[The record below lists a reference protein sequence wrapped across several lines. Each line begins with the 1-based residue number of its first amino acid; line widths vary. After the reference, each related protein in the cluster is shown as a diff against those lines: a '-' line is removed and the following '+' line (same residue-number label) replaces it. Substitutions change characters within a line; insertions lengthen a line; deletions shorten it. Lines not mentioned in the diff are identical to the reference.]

1 MAAEKACKAHLTKSN
16 GHDNVRKS
24 HACVAKHLPTI
35 ARQFYALIND
45 NNQIAQW
52 EVDKIRHL
60 AREIEVLAPAC
71 DGGECRKD
79 NSEYPWEDGKGNIC
93 IPCEYGFPNINDG
106 DRSIVRLIRLIST
119 ACESYN
125 R

>member
-24 HACVAKHLPTI
+24 HAYVAKHLPTI

-93 IPCEYGFPNINDG
+93 IPCEYGFPNIHDG
-106 DRSIVRLIRLIST
+106 DRSIIRLIKPIST